1 MGTRTLASL
10 TSAER
15 IRFEGRLEKA
25 EAALEA
31 IDIVGQALVAGRFD
45 LAEAQL
51 PRLGEDGLFD
61 DFDVVEADTWR
72 ARCREL
78 HLVLD
83 GLGVTPRGSI
93 LARLAELLGR
103 SHVKLP
109 TTKPRFW
116 RRTSAVRFRYGD
128 WLRLGPVVFHTGRA
142 LVTRVDADWAMIDG
156 YRALTHV
163 LEGLG
168 VVVPAAGAPVDVRA
182 TAYETSPTVR
192 RPRSKRERSPPKPSM
207 TKAPPPIDLRWRER
221 PAFVEFR
228 PVRALRRGLGPVVG
242 PLVLVAGACGV
253 IGGFV
258 HPFLGLA
265 GIGLLLGLLALV
277 SSNLDA

>member
-10 TSAER
+10 TRAER

-31 IDIVGQALVAGRFD
+31 IELVGQALVDGRFD
-45 LAEAQL
+45 LAEAHR
-51 PRLGEDGLFD
+51 PALGEDGLFD
-61 DFDVVEADTWR
+61 DFEVVEADTWR

-93 LARLAELLGR
+93 LARLSELLGR

-116 RRTSAVRFRYGD
+116 RRKAVVRFRHGD
-128 WLRLGPVVFHTGRA
+128 WLRLGPVVFHARRA
-142 LVTRVDADWAMIDG
+142 VLTRVDTDWAMIDG
-156 YRALTHV
+156 YRALVHV
-163 LEGLG
+163 LEDLGLT
-168 VVVPAAGAPVDVRA
+168 VPAAGAPVDVRA
-182 TAYETSPTVR
+182 TASKASPTVR
-192 RPRSKRERSPPKPSM
+192 RDRSNRKRSEAKRSVP
-207 TKAPPPIDLRWRER
+207 KAPPPFDPRWRER

-253 IGGFV
+253 IGGFA
-258 HPFLGLA
+258 HPLLGLA
-265 GIGLLLGLLALV
+265 GIGLLLTLLVLV
-277 SSNLDA
+277 SANLDA